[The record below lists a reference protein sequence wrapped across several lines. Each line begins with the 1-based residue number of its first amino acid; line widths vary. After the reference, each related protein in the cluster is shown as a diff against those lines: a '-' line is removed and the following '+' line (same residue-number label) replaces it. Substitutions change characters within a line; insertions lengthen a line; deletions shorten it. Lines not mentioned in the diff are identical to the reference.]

1 MTMVQAGHDG
11 VQVGHD
17 GGRRF
22 GRDYKKTLFYGIGA
36 AIAAAIWGKRAE
48 IRAAF
53 ARNRHLRP
61 F

>member
-1 MTMVQAGHDG
+1 MTGAQGGHDG

-22 GRDYKKTLFYGIGA
+22 GRVCKKTLFYGIWA

-48 IRAAF
+48 IRVAF
-53 ARNRHLRP
+53 ARNRRLRP